1 MEGRE
6 NGSNFASENEKN
18 GNRDNPNSINN
29 SKQDVIMSKLYRVA
43 NIRNVMSQEVS
54 FQDYKSQQN
63 TSQITIFRLK
73 MS

>member
-1 MEGRE
+1 
-6 NGSNFASENEKN
+6 
-18 GNRDNPNSINN
+18 
-29 SKQDVIMSKLYRVA
+29 MSKLYRVA